1 MSYGNQ
7 RKVKGRCIYHDLPVI
22 FIICI
27 TLFLSF
33 MNCVYIYTCT
43 LVFHCLLIIL
53 WWNFK
58 QHCRSELKENY
69 SYPNILLSKEE
80 LCPLP
85 QDLVIFWC
93 ICIYIYTSAVILNY
107 FCLQKWYILFHVL
120 NFFKILIWNLYL
132 LIICWVV
139 FKKCLYRYVYM
150 RDSIL
155 KLK

>member
-1 MSYGNQ
+1 MYISWLTGNFYYLYNIIFKFYELCLHIYLYFGVPLFVKNFMVKFLNSIADLNLRKITHIQTFCCQKKSYAPCL
-7 RKVKGRCIYHDLPVI
+7 KIWL
-22 FIICI
+22 
-27 TLFLSF
+27 LFDAF
-33 MNCVYIYTCT
+33 VFIYT
-43 LVFHCLLIIL
+43 L
-53 WWNFK
+53 
-58 QHCRSELKENY
+58 
-69 SYPNILLSKEE
+69 
-80 LCPLP
+80 
-85 QDLVIFWC
+85 
-93 ICIYIYTSAVILNY
+93 AVILNY